1 MCNSLWI
8 HFCHSYTK
16 YAILSSMNSS
26 YSNNFMYKGTW
37 GCVILMLLLTS
48 VIPMCKF
55 SGDNL
60 LLIYNSVWIYFWI
73 TPILKLLITHLLTKR
88 FLCFTVRKTNIMI
101 TASQYCKFCPMRI
114 PWWAGNEIRRETE
127 VGTSGISIDLDLHN
141 CYSIPLARWNGIH
154 HH

>member
-37 GCVILMLLLTS
+37 GCVNLMLLLTS

-73 TPILKLLITHLLTKR
+73 TPILKLLITHLLTKQVP
-88 FLCFTVRKTNIMI
+88 LLH
-101 TASQYCKFCPMRI
+101 SQENKHHDNCQSVLQVLPYENPMVS
-114 PWWAGNEIRRETE
+114 WK
-127 VGTSGISIDLDLHN
+127 
-141 CYSIPLARWNGIH
+141 WNKERDRSRYQWYQH
-154 HH
+154 RLRSP